1 MATISREQIAPL
13 HERIKVTVSPS
24 DYNPSYESA
33 LKKYAKSANIPG
45 FRKGMVPTGVV
56 KKMYGAAVF
65 TEEVLRNIENE
76 LMQYLQKENI
86 SYLGQ
91 PLPEDNN
98 DPAQILYT
106 DPKDYT
112 FSFEIGLKP
121 EFAIPDMAKAK
132 TTLNLVEATDEMVKE
147 EVERFQQRLG
157 KMTEPETVTNEED
170 ILNVSFQKSDAAGVA
185 EEGAEKKENSLLLKY
200 FSSATQKQLIGKKK
214 DEQIVLQIGKAF
226 EDKERDWLAKDLG
239 LDKDNK
245 EDMKQHFVMQIT
257 KIGFVEKRT
266 LNEEFFKEAIPAKE
280 IKTEEEFKS
289 EIKSQIEGYWKHQ
302 AQHLL
307 EHEIFHILSEET
319 KMSFPEDFLKRWLL
333 KSSEKEQTQE
343 SIDKEFPAFL
353 NQLRWTLVSNEI
365 GTQQSLNVSREEIM
379 DSLRSQLMGYFGSM
393 NMGGNMDWL
402 DSYVERMMSDKQQ
415 VESAYQRVF
424 SSKVLAWAASQAKP
438 KEKIVTPEEFQKL
451 QEKHQY

>member
-33 LKKYAKSANIPG
+33 LKKHAKSANIPG

-147 EVERFQQRLG
+147 EIERFQQRLG

-200 FSSATQKQLIGKKK
+200 FSAATQKQLMGKKK

-226 EDKERDWLAKDLG
+226 EDKERDVK
-239 LDKDNK
+239 
-245 EDMKQHFVMQIT
+245 T
-257 KIGFVEKRT
+257 K
-266 LNEEFFKEAIPAKE
+266 
-280 IKTEEEFKS
+280 
-289 EIKSQIEGYWKHQ
+289 
-302 AQHLL
+302 
-307 EHEIFHILSEET
+307 
-319 KMSFPEDFLKRWLL
+319 
-333 KSSEKEQTQE
+333 
-343 SIDKEFPAFL
+343 
-353 NQLRWTLVSNEI
+353 LR
-365 GTQQSLNVSREEIM
+365 
-379 DSLRSQLMGYFGSM
+379 
-393 NMGGNMDWL
+393 
-402 DSYVERMMSDKQQ
+402 
-415 VESAYQRVF
+415 
-424 SSKVLAWAASQAKP
+424 VL
-438 KEKIVTPEEFQKL
+438 
-451 QEKHQY
+451 

>member
-1 MATISREQIAPL
+1 MATISREPIAPL

-33 LKKYAKSANIPG
+33 LKKYAKNANIPG
-45 FRKGMVPTGVV
+45 FRKGMVPTGVI

-106 DPKDYT
+106 EPKDYT

-121 EFAIPDMAKAK
+121 EFAVPDMAKAK

-157 KMTEPETVTNEED
+157 KMTEPETITNEED
-170 ILNVSFQKSDAAGVA
+170 ILNVSFQKSDAAGVV
-185 EEGAEKKENSLLLKY
+185 EEGSQKKENSLLLKY
-200 FSSATQKQLIGKKK
+200 FSASTQKQLMGKKK
-214 DEQIVLQIGKAF
+214 DEQIVLQIAKAF
-226 EDKERDWLAKDLG
+226 EDKEREWLAKDLG

-245 EDMKQHFVMQIT
+245 DDMKQHFVMQIT
-257 KIGFVEKRT
+257 KIGFVEKRA

-280 IKTEEEFKS
+280 IKTEEEFKN
-289 EIKSQIEGYWKHQ
+289 EIKTQIEGYWKQQ
-302 AQHLL
+302 AQHML
-307 EHEIFHILSEET
+307 EHEIFHVLSEET
-319 KMSFPEDFLKRWLL
+319 KMSFPEDFLKKWLL

-365 GTQQSLNVSREEIM
+365 GTQQSLHVSREEIM

-393 NMGGNMDWL
+393 SMGGNMDWL

-415 VESAYQRVF
+415 VETAYQRVF

-438 KEKIVTPEEFQKL
+438 KEKKVTAEEFQKL
-451 QEKHQY
+451 QEKHQH